1 MSNAVLEALGAFP
14 GHFQGNDTLTL
25 DLEEAEYEIHLA
37 KPHATIH
44 PL

>member
-14 GHFQGNDTLTL
+14 RHFQGNDISTL
-25 DLEEAEYEIHLA
+25 DLEEAECGIHLG
-37 KPHATIH
+37 KPHATTY